1 MDFGSI
7 FGGNK
12 HRKHLDEISKI
23 KQEFEKED
31 KIFEKEL
38 PSKYN
43 ILQEFE
49 INDLI
54 DLCIEATGQEPSIEY
69 YNDPK
74 SGRKE
79 IRPVKEDY
87 VQFLVDELTLS
98 EIINYALKKKIVSKE
113 VLKNLSNSARK

>member
-1 MDFGSI
+1 MDFRKI
-7 FGGNK
+7 FGK
-12 HRKHLDEISKI
+12 DKRREQVDDISKI

-43 ILQEFE
+43 LLQEFD
-49 INDLI
+49 IDDLRN
-54 DLCIEATGQEPSIEY
+54 LCLETTGQEPPVEY

-74 SGRKE
+74 YGRKE
-79 IRPVKEDY
+79 MTPVKEDY

-98 EIINYALKKKIVSKE
+98 EIISYASKKKIISKE
-113 VLKNLSNSARK
+113 VLKKFKQ